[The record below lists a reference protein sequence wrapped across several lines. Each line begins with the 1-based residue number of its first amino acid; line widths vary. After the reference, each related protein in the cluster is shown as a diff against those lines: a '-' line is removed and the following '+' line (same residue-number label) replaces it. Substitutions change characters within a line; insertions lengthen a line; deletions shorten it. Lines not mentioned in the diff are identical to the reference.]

1 MDRRGFL
8 KAGGAA
14 SAMAL
19 SPWPG
24 RLAFAGQTADG
35 FTVLR
40 ATGGS
45 APLLGNQG
53 GPTPLWAYNGQTPGP
68 EIRAQRGETVKVRL
82 VNELDQPTTIHWH
95 GIRIDN
101 AMDGVPDLTQE
112 AVPPGASFDYEFTV
126 PDAGT
131 FWYHTHNRSWEQMAR
146 GLYGPLIVDGD
157 AEDVEHDL
165 TLIVDDWRLG
175 PDGAIDAASF
185 GNMMDW
191 SHAGRLGNWV
201 TVNGRDSPRFDLAA
215 GTVTRLRLINTAN
228 ARIFTLAIDGLEMQL
243 AGLDGQVFD
252 ETVVLDTP
260 LTLSPA
266 QRADVIVTP
275 AVPGSHA
282 LMAADRGE
290 QVAVAQFDVSGM
302 ADAPCAYAVLKP
314 NGLPEPDL
322 GSALTVELLME
333 GGAMGMMGSAM
344 MGGGGPG
351 MGRGMG
357 PGSGG
362 GMMGGGGPG
371 MGRGQGGGPDLGMMD
386 MRELVGNGMAWAM
399 NGVAGMPDKPLFA
412 AKRGQ
417 SVRLTM
423 INETRWP
430 HAMHLHG
437 HHFRVLTRDGK
448 PEPMTP
454 WRDTVTLDPMQR
466 AEIALLADN
475 PGRWLLHCHMVEH
488 MAAGMM
494 TWFEVN

>member
-1 MDRRGFL
+1 MDRRDFL
-8 KAGGAA
+8 TASGAA
-14 SAMAL
+14 LTMAAA
-19 SPWPG
+19 PWPA
-24 RLAFAGQTADG
+24 RLAFAGETADG
-35 FTVLR
+35 FSVLR
-40 ATGGS
+40 ATSGS
-45 APLLGNQG
+45 APLLGDQG
-53 GPTPLWAYNGQTPGP
+53 GPTALWAYNGVTPGP
-68 EIRAQRGETVKVRL
+68 EIRVRRGERVRVRL

-101 AMDGVPDLTQE
+101 AMDGVPDLTQA
-112 AVPPGASFDYEFTV
+112 AVPPGESFDYDFTV

-131 FWYHTHNRSWEQMAR
+131 YWYHTHNRSWEQMAR

-157 AEDVEHDL
+157 AEDVEQDL

-175 PDGAIDAASF
+175 RDGSIDAASF
-185 GNMMDW
+185 GSMMDW

-201 TVNGRDSPRFDLAA
+201 TVNSLDNPRFDLSA

-228 ARIFTLAIDGLEMQL
+228 ARIFTLNIDGLEMQL

-252 ETVVLDTP
+252 EPVVLYEP

-282 LMAADRGE
+282 LVASDGGD
-290 QVAVAQFDVSGM
+290 QVALAQFDVSGL
-302 ADAPCAYAVLKP
+302 ADEPCAYAVLKP

-322 GSALTVELLME
+322 GAALAVELLME
-333 GGAMGMMGSAM
+333 GGAMGMMGGAR
-344 MGGGGPG
+344 MGSGPG
-351 MGRGMG
+351 METG
-357 PGSGG
+357 PG

-371 MGRGQGGGPDLGMMD
+371 MMG

-399 NGVAGMPDKPLFA
+399 NGVAGMPEEPLFA

-423 INETRWP
+423 INDTRWP

-437 HHFRVLTRDGK
+437 HHFRVLSRDGR
-448 PEPMTP
+448 PEPGTP
-454 WRDTVTLDPMQR
+454 WRDTVALDAMQR

-475 PGRWLLHCHMVEH
+475 PGKWLIHCHMVEH

-494 TWFEVN
+494 TWFEVG

>member
-8 KAGGAA
+8 KAGSTAL
-14 SAMAL
+14 AMAAA
-19 SPWPG
+19 PWQFRPA
-24 RLAFAGQTADG
+24 LAGETADG

-40 ATGGS
+40 ASTAT
-45 APLLGNQG
+45 APLLGDQG
-53 GPTPLWAYNGQTPGP
+53 GPTALWAYNGMTPGP
-68 EIRAQRGETVKVRL
+68 AIRARRGETVKVRL

-112 AVPPGASFDYEFTV
+112 AVPPGGSFDYEFTV

-131 FWYHTHNRSWEQMAR
+131 YWYHTHNKSWEQMAR

-157 AEDVEHDL
+157 ADGVMQDL
-165 TLIVDDWRLG
+165 TLIIDDWRLA
-175 PDGAIDAASF
+175 PDGTIDADSF
-185 GNMMDW
+185 GSMRDW

-201 TVNGRDSPRFDLAA
+201 TVNSVDGSRLDLKTGMAA
-215 GTVTRLRLINTAN
+215 RLRLINTAN
-228 ARIFTLAIDGLEMQL
+228 ARIFNLGIDGLDMQL
-243 AGLDGQVFD
+243 AGLDGQIFKEPVA
-252 ETVVLDTP
+252 LAAP
-260 LTLSPA
+260 LSLSPA
-266 QRADVIVTP
+266 QRADIIVTP
-275 AVPGSHA
+275 EAEGEHA
-282 LMAADRGE
+282 LFVVQGGDRIALAHL
-290 QVAVAQFDVSGM
+290 QVSGP
-302 ADAPCAYAVLKP
+302 AGEPGDGIVWKP

-322 GSALTVELLME
+322 ESATAVELLME
-333 GGAMGMMGSAM
+333 GGAMGTMGSAM

-351 MGRGMG
+351 MGGGMMGGGMG

-362 GMMGGGGPG
+362 GMMDG
-371 MGRGQGGGPDLGMMD
+371 GMMD

-399 NGVAGMPDKPLFA
+399 NGVAGIPKLPLFS

-423 INETRWP
+423 INDTRWP

-454 WRDTVTLDPMQR
+454 WRDTVTLDPAQR

-475 PGRWLLHCHMVEH
+475 PGKWLLHCHMVEH

-494 TWFEVN
+494 TWFEVA